1 LFQLTALKPEHFKCR
16 LFLQFSTGY
25 LVQQT
30 TGENTGNFI
39 PLYSG
44 QCQLSPADRASS
56 CIRGFPYS
64 GIADTIQW
72 LVVFSPLTHIADPIA
87 VLRGQQS
94 ILFGFVPA

>member
-1 LFQLTALKPEHFKCR
+1 M
-16 LFLQFSTGY
+16 
-25 LVQQT
+25 

-39 PLYSG
+39 PLCSG
-44 QCQLSPADRASS
+44 QYQLSPFDRGNS

-72 LVVFSPLTHIADPIA
+72 LVVFSHVLHTADPIA
-87 VLRGQQS
+87 VRRGQQN